1 MDQGRV
7 ARLADRLAEIRQAY
21 KDQPTSDDERVRL
34 TRECLVLL
42 EALRTTVEGKR
53 AALESFLADL
63 EARIGRA
70 QDVLAD
76 LDGPRS

>member
-1 MDQGRV
+1 VGT
-7 ARLADRLAEIRQAY
+7 AHAGGGTGEGTRL
-21 KDQPTSDDERVRL
+21 RL

-42 EALRTTVEGKR
+42 ECLRTTVEGKR

-70 QDVLAD
+70 RDVMAD